1 MRYMGKRGRPESEE
15 SAVLKKYA
23 ARMGVCLKTARAHR
37 EQGHASWLQYTS
49 GAGKKAAGDALA
61 RLEVVQD
68 DAWRQYELLVA
79 QYDRAVASK
88 CGPDTLGKYERA
100 VRSAQDRYEAATVAV
115 NRQRMED
122 GRLIPYE
129 SVQAFLQALE
139 PLGELYDSLKDLVG
153 SKIKDPHAESL
164 FYSAFEASA
173 DEWDAAV
180 ERLNCKI
187 KEVLPCF

>member
-1 MRYMGKRGRPESEE
+1 MGKRGRPESEE

-37 EQGHASWLQYTS
+37 EQGLASWQEFVS
-49 GAGKKAAGDALA
+49 GAGRRDRGDALA
-61 RLEVVQD
+61 RLEIVQS
-68 DAWRQYELLVA
+68 DAWRQYELLIE
-79 QYDRAVASK
+79 QYDRAVANK

-115 NRQRMED
+115 NRQRTES

-129 SVQAFLQALE
+129 SVQGFLQALE

-164 FYSAFEASA
+164 FYRAFEASA

-180 ERLNCKI
+180 DSLSKKI
-187 KEVLPCF
+187 QEVLPCF

>member
-1 MRYMGKRGRPESEE
+1 MGKRGRPESEE
-15 SAVLKKYA
+15 SAVLKRYA

-37 EQGHASWLQYTS
+37 EQGVDSWQQFTT
-49 GAGKKAAGDALA
+49 GAGCDGGADALT
-61 RLEVVQD
+61 RLETAQQ

-79 QYDRAVASK
+79 QYDRAVANK
-88 CGPDTLGKYERA
+88 CGPDTLGKFERA
-100 VRSAQDRYEAATVAV
+100 VRSALDRYEAATVAV
-115 NRQRMED
+115 NRQRTEN

-153 SKIKDPHAESL
+153 SKIKDPHAEAL

-180 ERLNCKI
+180 ESLNHEIRK
-187 KEVLPCF
+187 VLPCF